1 MELMEVTIIND
12 IKVTVPDV
20 LNLMTPFV
28 LQEQG
33 DWFEDEIKFLR
44 TYIKPG
50 MKVIDIGANYGTYT
64 LTMAKII
71 GDTGRLWAF
80 EPASATADCLDQSI
94 NNNNFKN
101 IKLIRAGLS
110 NKAGKAKL
118 FLSTNSELNS
128 MTKDAGQAAGT
139 ETIKLLTLDSCL
151 NDYKWQSIDFIKLDA
166 EGEESNIL
174 KKGKN
179 TLGSLSP
186 LIMFELKHGNIVNQP
201 LISKFNELGYDCYR
215 LVPGINVL
223 VPFDKDDAIDGYLL
237 NLFACKKDTAVK
249 LESEGVIVRDWEQ
262 NDIPQQVTVNDELNQ
277 YGYWSDLKEMNLVS
291 NDTNYLWVLKQYL
304 LSLSEENNS
313 NERLNFLMGALEG
326 AKDILK
332 KGEQT
337 IARIATFSRIAFDAG
352 ERSLGVD
359 LLRTMI
365 NKHHQKLDFDVAE
378 PFLPACKRYDGVL
391 PGDKVKE
398 WIFSSMA
405 EQYILKNT
413 FSNYFA
419 GEKSIPLFALLENL
433 GFMGEDMK
441 KRQKLVTTTFA

>member
-80 EPASATADCLDQSI
+80 EPASATAECLDQSI
-94 NNNNFKN
+94 KNNNFKN

-128 MTKDAGQAAGT
+128 MTKDAGQVAGS

-186 LIMFELKHGNIVNQP
+186 LIMFELKHGNTVNQP
-201 LISKFNELGYDCYR
+201 LVSKFNELGYDCYR
-215 LVPGINVL
+215 LVPGLNVL
-223 VPFDKDDAIDGYLL
+223 IPFDKDDAIDGYLL
-237 NLFACKKDTAVK
+237 NLFGCKKDKAHQ
-249 LESEGVIVRDWEQ
+249 LESAGVIVRGWGQ
-262 NDIPQQVTVNDELNQ
+262 KDIPQQVSVNDELSQ
-277 YGYWSDLKEMNLVS
+277 YPYWSEFKEMNLVS
-291 NDTNYLWVLKQYL
+291 NDTKYLWVLKQYL
-304 LSLSEENNS
+304 MSFSGDNNS
-313 NERLNFLMGALEG
+313 KERLSFLMGALEG

-337 IARIATFSRIAFDAG
+337 IERMATFSRIAFDAG

-359 LLRTMI
+359 LLRTLI
-365 NKHHQKLDFDVAE
+365 NKYHQTLSFDVQE
-378 PFLPACKRYDGVL
+378 PFMPACQRYDGIV
-391 PGDKVKE
+391 PGEKIRE
-398 WIFSSMA
+398 WLLSSIT
-405 EQYILKNT
+405 EKYILKNT

-419 GEKSIPLFALLENL
+419 GEKSLPLFTLLESL

-441 KRQKLVTTTFA
+441 KRQKLVMATFA